1 MVDAQYRLQSDGSGI
16 QHVAPESLRSIERIC
31 LRPLANPRQYR
42 KLGQPFGKSMVIAR
56 KLPVAVTVLLAAEAL
71 AACDNR
77 NAYVPPPPPKVTVAA
92 PHQRNVTL
100 FLQATGNAAAVNSA
114 NLVARVSGFVK
125 TINYMDG
132 DIVKKGTVLF
142 TIEPETY
149 KLKLEQAKAAEVS
162 AQATVTQTDTDYE
175 RQSTLAKTSAA
186 SKATLDNAIA
196 ARDTAHANLTQANVN
211 TQLAEM
217 NYGYAYVSAPFD
229 GIVTARTVS
238 IGEYVGGTSTPT
250 VLATII
256 QITPIYVN
264 FNVSEDDVI
273 RIREDM
279 RRRNLTPQDL
289 KKIPIE
295 VGLQTEQGYPH
306 KGLLDYAA
314 PSINASTGTLA
325 ARGIL
330 ENADRALLP
339 GNFVRVRVPTIS
351 SLENALLVPETSLG
365 TDQGGRYL
373 LVVGND
379 DVVEQRKVE
388 VGPLE
393 GNERVIVKGLA
404 AGDRVIVEGL
414 LRAIPGEKVEP
425 HAAST
430 AAN

>member
-1 MVDAQYRLQSDGSGI
+1 MSPG
-16 QHVAPESLRSIERIC
+16 
-31 LRPLANPRQYR
+31 
-42 KLGQPFGKSMVIAR
+42 R
-56 KLPVAVTVLLAAEAL
+56 KLPLAVTALLAAGTV

-77 NAYVPPPPPKVTVAA
+77 NAYVPPPPPKVTVAT
-92 PHQRNVTL
+92 PDQRNVTL

-114 NLVARVSGFVK
+114 NLVARVSGFVE
-125 TINYMDG
+125 TINYKDG
-132 DIVKKGTVLF
+132 DIVKKGTLLF

-149 KLKLEQAKAAEVS
+149 KLKLEQAKAAEES
-162 AQATVTQTDTDYE
+162 AQATVTQTDADYE
-175 RQSTLAKTSAA
+175 RQAFLAKTSTA
-186 SKATLDNAIA
+186 SKATLENATA
-196 ARDTAHANLTQANVN
+196 ARDTAHANLTQAHVN

-217 NYGYAYVSAPFD
+217 NYGYASVSAPFD
-229 GIVTARTVS
+229 GYVTARTVS
-238 IGEYVGGTSTPT
+238 VGEYVGGGGTPT
-250 VLATII
+250 VLATIV

-306 KGLLDYAA
+306 KGMLDYAA

-325 ARGIL
+325 VRGIL

-351 SLENALLVPETSLG
+351 SLENALLVPETALG

-373 LVVGND
+373 LVVGKD
-379 DVVEQRKVE
+379 DVAEQREVE
-388 VGPLE
+388 VGPLD
-393 GNERVIVKGLA
+393 GTERVIMKGLA
-404 AGDRVIVEGL
+404 ADDRVIVEGL
-414 LRAIPGEKVEP
+414 LRAIPGEKVDP
-425 HAAST
+425 HTASFAAK
-430 AAN
+430 

>member
-1 MVDAQYRLQSDGSGI
+1 MSPG
-16 QHVAPESLRSIERIC
+16 
-31 LRPLANPRQYR
+31 
-42 KLGQPFGKSMVIAR
+42 R
-56 KLPVAVTVLLAAEAL
+56 KLPLAVTALLAAGTV
-71 AACDNR
+71 AACDNH
-77 NAYVPPPPPKVTVAA
+77 NAYVPPPPPKVTVAT
-92 PHQRNVTL
+92 PNQRNVTL

-114 NLVARVSGFVK
+114 NLVARVSGFVE
-125 TINYMDG
+125 TINYKDG
-132 DIVKKGTVLF
+132 DIVKKGTLLF

-149 KLKLEQAKAAEVS
+149 KLKLEQAKAAEES
-162 AQATVTQTDTDYE
+162 AQATVTQTDADYE
-175 RQSTLAKTSAA
+175 RQSVLAKTSTA
-186 SKATLDNAIA
+186 SKATLENATA
-196 ARDTAHANLTQANVN
+196 ARDTAHANLTQAHVN

-217 NYGYAYVSAPFD
+217 NYGYASVSAPFD
-229 GIVTARTVS
+229 GYVTARTVS
-238 IGEYVGGTSTPT
+238 VGEYVGGAGTPT
-250 VLATII
+250 VLATIV

-306 KGLLDYAA
+306 KGMLDYAA

-325 ARGIL
+325 VRGIL

-351 SLENALLVPETSLG
+351 SLENALLVPETALG

-373 LVVGND
+373 LVVGKD
-379 DVVEQRKVE
+379 DVAEQRKVE
-388 VGPLE
+388 VGPLD
-393 GNERVIVKGLA
+393 GTERVIMKGLA
-404 AGDRVIVEGL
+404 ADDRVIVEGL

-425 HAAST
+425 HTAST
-430 AAN
+430 AAK

>member
-1 MVDAQYRLQSDGSGI
+1 MSPG
-16 QHVAPESLRSIERIC
+16 
-31 LRPLANPRQYR
+31 
-42 KLGQPFGKSMVIAR
+42 R
-56 KLPVAVTVLLAAEAL
+56 KLPLAVTALLAAGTV
-71 AACDNR
+71 AACDNH
-77 NAYVPPPPPKVTVAA
+77 NAYVPPPPPKVTVAT
-92 PHQRNVTL
+92 PNQRSVTL

-114 NLVARVSGFVK
+114 NLVARVSGFVE
-125 TINYMDG
+125 TINYKDG
-132 DIVKKGTVLF
+132 DIVKKGTLLF

-149 KLKLEQAKAAEVS
+149 KLKLEQAKAAEES
-162 AQATVTQTDTDYE
+162 AQATVTQTDADYE
-175 RQSTLAKTSAA
+175 RQAFLAKTSTA
-186 SKATLDNAIA
+186 SKATLENATA
-196 ARDTAHANLTQANVN
+196 ARDTAHANLTQAHVN

-217 NYGYAYVSAPFD
+217 NYGYASVSAPFD
-229 GIVTARTVS
+229 GYVTARTVS
-238 IGEYVGGTSTPT
+238 VGEYVGGAGTPT
-250 VLATII
+250 VLATIV

-306 KGLLDYAA
+306 KGMLDYAA

-325 ARGIL
+325 VRGIL

-351 SLENALLVPETSLG
+351 SLENALLVPETALG

-373 LVVGND
+373 LVVGKD
-379 DVVEQRKVE
+379 DVAEQRKVE
-388 VGPLE
+388 VGPLD
-393 GNERVIVKGLA
+393 GTERVIMKGLA
-404 AGDRVIVEGL
+404 ADDRVIVEGL

-425 HAAST
+425 HTAST
-430 AAN
+430 AAK

>member
-1 MVDAQYRLQSDGSGI
+1 MSPG
-16 QHVAPESLRSIERIC
+16 
-31 LRPLANPRQYR
+31 
-42 KLGQPFGKSMVIAR
+42 R
-56 KLPVAVTVLLAAEAL
+56 KLPLAVTALLAAGTV
-71 AACDNR
+71 AACDNH
-77 NAYVPPPPPKVTVAA
+77 NAYVPPPPPKVTVAT
-92 PHQRNVTL
+92 PNQRNVTL

-114 NLVARVSGFVK
+114 NLVARVSGFVE
-125 TINYMDG
+125 TINYKDG
-132 DIVKKGTVLF
+132 DIVKKGTLLF

-149 KLKLEQAKAAEVS
+149 KLKLEQAKAAEES
-162 AQATVTQTDTDYE
+162 AQATVTQTDADYE
-175 RQSTLAKTSAA
+175 RQAFLAKTSTA
-186 SKATLDNAIA
+186 SKATLENATA
-196 ARDTAHANLTQANVN
+196 ARDTAHANLTQAHVN

-217 NYGYAYVSAPFD
+217 NYGYASVSAPFD
-229 GIVTARTVS
+229 GYVTARTVS
-238 IGEYVGGTSTPT
+238 VGEYVGGAGTPT
-250 VLATII
+250 VLATIV

-306 KGLLDYAA
+306 KGMLDYAA

-325 ARGIL
+325 VRGIL

-351 SLENALLVPETSLG
+351 SLENALLVPETALG

-373 LVVGND
+373 LVAGKD
-379 DVVEQRKVE
+379 DVAEQRKVE
-388 VGPLE
+388 VGPLD
-393 GNERVIVKGLA
+393 GTERVIMKGLA
-404 AGDRVIVEGL
+404 ADDRVIVEGL

-425 HAAST
+425 HTAST
-430 AAN
+430 AAK

>member
-1 MVDAQYRLQSDGSGI
+1 MFPG
-16 QHVAPESLRSIERIC
+16 
-31 LRPLANPRQYR
+31 
-42 KLGQPFGKSMVIAR
+42 R
-56 KLPVAVTVLLAAEAL
+56 KLPLAVTALLAAGTV
-71 AACDNR
+71 AACDNH
-77 NAYVPPPPPKVTVAA
+77 NAYVPPPPPKVTVAT
-92 PHQRNVTL
+92 PNQRNVTL

-114 NLVARVSGFVK
+114 NLVARVSGFVE
-125 TINYMDG
+125 TINYKDG
-132 DIVKKGTVLF
+132 DIVKKGTLLF

-149 KLKLEQAKAAEVS
+149 KLKLEQAKAAEES
-162 AQATVTQTDTDYE
+162 AQATVTQTDADYE
-175 RQSTLAKTSAA
+175 RQSVLAKTSTA
-186 SKATLDNAIA
+186 SKATLENATA
-196 ARDTAHANLTQANVN
+196 ARDTAHANLTQAHVN

-217 NYGYAYVSAPFD
+217 NYGYASVSAPFD
-229 GIVTARTVS
+229 GYVTARTVS
-238 IGEYVGGTSTPT
+238 VGEYVGGAGTPT
-250 VLATII
+250 VLATIV

-306 KGLLDYAA
+306 KGMLDYAA

-325 ARGIL
+325 VRGIL

-351 SLENALLVPETSLG
+351 SLENALLVPETALG

-373 LVVGND
+373 LVVGKD
-379 DVVEQRKVE
+379 DVAEQRKVE
-388 VGPLE
+388 VGPLD
-393 GNERVIVKGLA
+393 GTERVIMKGLA
-404 AGDRVIVEGL
+404 ADDRVIVEGL

-425 HAAST
+425 HTAST
-430 AAN
+430 AAK

>member
-1 MVDAQYRLQSDGSGI
+1 M
-16 QHVAPESLRSIERIC
+16 
-31 LRPLANPRQYR
+31 
-42 KLGQPFGKSMVIAR
+42 
-56 KLPVAVTVLLAAEAL
+56 
-71 AACDNR
+71 
-77 NAYVPPPPPKVTVAA
+77 TVAT
-92 PHQRNVTL
+92 PNQRNVTL

-114 NLVARVSGFVK
+114 NLVARVSGFVE
-125 TINYMDG
+125 TINYKDG
-132 DIVKKGTVLF
+132 DIVKKGTLLF

-149 KLKLEQAKAAEVS
+149 KLKLEQAKAAEES
-162 AQATVTQTDTDYE
+162 AQATVTQTDADYE
-175 RQSTLAKTSAA
+175 RQAFLAKTSTA
-186 SKATLDNAIA
+186 SKATLENATA
-196 ARDTAHANLTQANVN
+196 ARDTAHANLTQAHVN

-217 NYGYAYVSAPFD
+217 NYGYASVSAPFD
-229 GIVTARTVS
+229 GYVTARTVS
-238 IGEYVGGTSTPT
+238 VGEYVGGAGTPT
-250 VLATII
+250 VLATIV

-306 KGLLDYAA
+306 KGMLDYAA

-325 ARGIL
+325 VRGIL

-351 SLENALLVPETSLG
+351 SLENALLVPETALG

-373 LVVGND
+373 LVVGKD
-379 DVVEQRKVE
+379 DVAEQRKVE
-388 VGPLE
+388 VGPLD
-393 GNERVIVKGLA
+393 GTERVIMKGLA
-404 AGDRVIVEGL
+404 ADDRVIVEGL

-425 HAAST
+425 HTVST
-430 AAN
+430 AAK

>member
-1 MVDAQYRLQSDGSGI
+1 M
-16 QHVAPESLRSIERIC
+16 SL
-31 LRPLANPRQYR
+31 
-42 KLGQPFGKSMVIAR
+42 GR
-56 KLPVAVTVLLAAEAL
+56 KLPLAVTALLAAGTV
-71 AACDNR
+71 AACDNH
-77 NAYVPPPPPKVTVAA
+77 NAYVPPPPPKVTVAT
-92 PHQRNVTL
+92 PNQRNVTL

-114 NLVARVSGFVK
+114 NLVARVSGFVE
-125 TINYMDG
+125 TINYKDG
-132 DIVKKGTVLF
+132 DIVKKGTLLF

-149 KLKLEQAKAAEVS
+149 KLKLEQAKAAEES
-162 AQATVTQTDTDYE
+162 AQATVTQTDADYE
-175 RQSTLAKTSAA
+175 RQAFLAKTSTA
-186 SKATLDNAIA
+186 SKATLENATA
-196 ARDTAHANLTQANVN
+196 ARDTAHANLTQAHVN

-217 NYGYAYVSAPFD
+217 NYGYASVSAPFD
-229 GIVTARTVS
+229 GYVTARTVS
-238 IGEYVGGTSTPT
+238 VGEYVGGAGTPT
-250 VLATII
+250 VLATIV

-306 KGLLDYAA
+306 KGMLDYAA

-325 ARGIL
+325 VRGIL

-351 SLENALLVPETSLG
+351 SLENALLVPETALG

-373 LVVGND
+373 LVVGKD
-379 DVVEQRKVE
+379 DVAEQRKVE
-388 VGPLE
+388 VGPLD
-393 GNERVIVKGLA
+393 GTERVIMKGLA
-404 AGDRVIVEGL
+404 ADDRVIVEGL

-425 HAAST
+425 HTAST
-430 AAN
+430 AAK

>member
-1 MVDAQYRLQSDGSGI
+1 MSPGKKF
-16 QHVAPESLRSIERIC
+16 
-31 LRPLANPRQYR
+31 PLA
-42 KLGQPFGKSMVIAR
+42 
-56 KLPVAVTVLLAAEAL
+56 VTALLAAGTV
-71 AACDNR
+71 AACDNH
-77 NAYVPPPPPKVTVAA
+77 NAYVPPPPPKVTVAT
-92 PHQRNVTL
+92 PNQRNVTL

-114 NLVARVSGFVK
+114 NLVARVSGFVE
-125 TINYMDG
+125 TINYKDG
-132 DIVKKGTVLF
+132 DIVKKGTLLF

-149 KLKLEQAKAAEVS
+149 KLKLEQAKAAEES
-162 AQATVTQTDTDYE
+162 AQATVTQTDADYE
-175 RQSTLAKTSAA
+175 RQAFLAKTSTA
-186 SKATLDNAIA
+186 SKATLENATA
-196 ARDTAHANLTQANVN
+196 ARDTAHANLTQAHVN

-217 NYGYAYVSAPFD
+217 NYGYASVSAPFD
-229 GIVTARTVS
+229 GYVTARTVS
-238 IGEYVGGTSTPT
+238 VGEYVGGAGTPT
-250 VLATII
+250 VLATIV

-306 KGLLDYAA
+306 KGMLDYAA

-325 ARGIL
+325 VRGIL

-351 SLENALLVPETSLG
+351 SLENALLVPETALG

-373 LVVGND
+373 LVVGKD
-379 DVVEQRKVE
+379 DVAEQRKVE
-388 VGPLE
+388 VGPLD
-393 GNERVIVKGLA
+393 GTERVIMKGLA
-404 AGDRVIVEGL
+404 ADDRVIVEGL

-425 HAAST
+425 HTAST
-430 AAN
+430 AAK

>member
-1 MVDAQYRLQSDGSGI
+1 MFPG
-16 QHVAPESLRSIERIC
+16 
-31 LRPLANPRQYR
+31 
-42 KLGQPFGKSMVIAR
+42 R
-56 KLPVAVTVLLAAEAL
+56 KLPLAVTALLAAGTV
-71 AACDNR
+71 AACDNH
-77 NAYVPPPPPKVTVAA
+77 NAYVPPPPPKVTVAT
-92 PHQRNVTL
+92 PNQRNVTL

-114 NLVARVSGFVK
+114 NLVARVSGFVE
-125 TINYMDG
+125 TINYKDG
-132 DIVKKGTVLF
+132 DIVKKGTLLF

-149 KLKLEQAKAAEVS
+149 KLKLEQAKAAEES
-162 AQATVTQTDTDYE
+162 AQATVTQTDADYE
-175 RQSTLAKTSAA
+175 RQSVLAKTSTA
-186 SKATLDNAIA
+186 SKATLENATA
-196 ARDTAHANLTQANVN
+196 ARDTAQANLTQAHVN

-217 NYGYAYVSAPFD
+217 NYGYASVSAPFD
-229 GIVTARTVS
+229 GYVTARTVS
-238 IGEYVGGTSTPT
+238 VGEYVGGAGTPT
-250 VLATII
+250 VLATIV

-306 KGLLDYAA
+306 KGMLDYAA

-325 ARGIL
+325 VRGIL

-351 SLENALLVPETSLG
+351 SLENALLVAETALG

-373 LVVGND
+373 LVVGKD
-379 DVVEQRKVE
+379 DVAEQRKVE
-388 VGPLE
+388 VGPLD
-393 GNERVIVKGLA
+393 GTERVIMKGLA
-404 AGDRVIVEGL
+404 ADDRVIVEGL

-425 HAAST
+425 HTAST
-430 AAN
+430 AAK